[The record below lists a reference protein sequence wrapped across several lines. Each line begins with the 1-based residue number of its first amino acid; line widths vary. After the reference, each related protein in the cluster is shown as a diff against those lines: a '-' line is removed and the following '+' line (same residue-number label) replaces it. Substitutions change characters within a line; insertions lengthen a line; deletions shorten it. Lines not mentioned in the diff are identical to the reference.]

1 MNTHPKVPMTRVVI
15 CVYASRANLASPKSE
30 TCNIKNMSTKIWIYI
45 YIYIAQTILNFEF
58 VEW

>member
-45 YIYIAQTILNFEF
+45 YIYSTNNIEL
-58 VEW
+58 